1 MPPKSNGVLMPSP
14 LPPTAALE
22 LTYRCNHACL
32 FCSCPWDAPDGS
44 FERLPEQDTQQV
56 KQMIDTL
63 LEMGV
68 SHLSFTGGEP
78 LLRPDIV
85 EILRHSASATAT
97 HFRTEDGELRT
108 TQAAPTLHMNTNGR
122 LVDEAFAAVAAEC
135 GLQLTVSLPGWR
147 SFEQLTGGGD
157 VQSALNAIKVA
168 KAAGLLVTVAVTVTK
183 LNLSEL
189 YQNIAEGL
197 LAGADQLLLN
207 RFMPGGRG
215 LGYREMLSLSKEE
228 LHEALLTAE
237 VALADA
243 GRYGSMGTELPA
255 CVVDGLELK
264 HLYVASQCSAVQNFV
279 AVDPSGF
286 VRVCNHSPVRLGHYT
301 QCQEFPKHPL
311 WRQHVLREFKPDSC
325 HECSEHLQ
333 CDAGC
338 PAVAYILQGSV
349 EGGEP
354 GLVLRQLSRTAPGA

>member
-1 MPPKSNGVLMPSP
+1 MNQKSSGVLMPSP
-14 LPPTAALE
+14 LPPTVALE
-22 LTYRCNHACL
+22 LTYRCNHSCL

-56 KQMIDTL
+56 KQMIDNL

-78 LLRPDIV
+78 LLRPDIL
-85 EILRHSASATAT
+85 EILRHSATATGT
-97 HFRTEDGELRT
+97 HFRTVDGELVA
-108 TQAAPTLHMNTNGR
+108 TQAPPTLHMNTNGR

-157 VQSALNAIKVA
+157 VQSALNAIRVA

-183 LNLSEL
+183 LNLQEL

-215 LGYREMLSLSKEE
+215 LGYREMLSLSNDE
-228 LHEALLTAE
+228 LREALLTAE
-237 VALADA
+237 SALVDA

-255 CVVDGLELK
+255 CAIRGLELK
-264 HLYVASQCSAVQNFV
+264 HLYVASQCSAVHNFV
-279 AVDPSGF
+279 AVDPSGY

-301 QCQEFPKHPL
+301 QCQDFPQHPL
-311 WRQHVLREFKPDSC
+311 WMQHVLREFKPEGC
-325 HECSEHLQ
+325 NGCSEQ
-333 CDAGC
+333 VACDAGC
-338 PAVAYILQGSV
+338 PAVSYILSGSV

-354 GLVLRQLSRTAPGA
+354 GLVLLEKVGG